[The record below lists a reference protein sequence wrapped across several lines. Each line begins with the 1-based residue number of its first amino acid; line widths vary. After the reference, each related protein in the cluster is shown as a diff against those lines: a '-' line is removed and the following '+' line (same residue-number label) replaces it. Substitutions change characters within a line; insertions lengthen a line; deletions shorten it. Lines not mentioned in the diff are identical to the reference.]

1 MDQSPVRLSSAIAV
15 IAIVATGA
23 LSLIWPP
30 MLLVS
35 LGLFLAAIVGVAVA
49 LVVVRMRIAVVRR
62 KRQRLHQD
70 AA

>member
-1 MDQSPVRLSSAIAV
+1 MRLSSAIAV